1 MRMRLSQAALTPFHG
16 LSLQQEIAIHEHNEQ
31 ESPMNQV
38 MDTRKHQIYRY
49 LNFGISTSMLYISH
63 LAHGILVQQPK

>member
-1 MRMRLSQAALTPFHG
+1 MMMSGLGIGTLSCKGGNMRMRLAQAALTPFHG

-38 MDTRKHQIYRY
+38 MDTQQTPNLQI
-49 LNFGISTSMLYISH
+49 S
-63 LAHGILVQQPK
+63 